1 MERAKSV
8 ALPGADPDSP
18 FRTGAQRDPWIGQ
31 AIKTRYKVSRRL
43 AAGPS
48 GNLYT
53 AQDGETGAAVTI
65 KLLPI
70 GIELDDDQVRRLRDE
85 LSVTRAVARIRPNVA
100 IVHDCDRTAGGRA
113 FLVLEP
119 LAGQSLA
126 DVIDQGGALPV
137 ERALRLA
144 FEIADGLQAAHNL
157 ALVHGALDAE
167 DVLVG
172 AEDTVKLMGFEVARL
187 GEADLEPRPR
197 DPASRVGIQGA
208 QTAEPPG
215 GLTEQAD
222 IQALGR
228 LLMQMLTGAVQPRSE
243 GSSARPERQLGPEVP
258 AAVRE
263 LVIQALAQSPERRA
277 PDMGS
282 VASALWVELYRVAE
296 RPIPTAPDSAAA
308 GQPRG
313 AVAGAVA
320 DGGHR
325 RPGCAGRGGDRAR
338 RLGLLAR
345 FDGPATVS
353 STIQAGPA
361 RRTPPARA
369 PRASAPAPVGRSAEV
384 AGRLPITP
392 PPPRGEPIPRN
403 EPAIESPPRVTPEG
417 ISVMPRATPPDPAL
431 PATTTPATLD
441 AGKRSGHASH
451 PGHARA
457 GARDG
462 HAPDSVS
469 DGRAPAACARNGRAP
484 AACARNGRAP
494 AACARAPP
502 RRCARDA
509 APAACARDG
518 HAPAACARD
527 GHAPAACARDGHAPA
542 ACARDGHAPAA
553 CARGARGSNVRCPS
567 QACAGERCLTS
578 RAPSGAGSLRDHRLA
593 PEGVSTPTA
602 LIPT

>member
-8 ALPGADPDSP
+8 ALPGANPGSP
-18 FRTGAQRDPWIGQ
+18 FRTDAQRDAWIGQ

-70 GIELDDDQVRRLRDE
+70 GIELDDNQVRRLRDE
-85 LSVTRAVARIRPNVA
+85 LSVTHAVARIRPNVA
-100 IVHDCDRTAGGRA
+100 IVHDCDRTASGRA

-126 DVIDQGGALPV
+126 DVIDQGGALRV
-137 ERALRLA
+137 ERALHLA

-187 GEADLEPRPR
+187 GGADLEARPR

-243 GSSARPERQLGPEVP
+243 GSSARAERQLGPEVP

-263 LVIQALAQSPERRA
+263 LVMQALAQSPEPRA

-296 RPIPTAPDSAAA
+296 RPIPTVPDSAS
-308 GQPRG
+308 
-313 AVAGAVA
+313 AVE
-320 DGGHR
+320 
-325 RPGCAGRGGDRAR
+325 PRAR
-338 RLGLLAR
+338 RRRAPWRTVGIGAMVALVVGVIALGAWVSWY
-345 FDGPATVS
+345 PATAPPQVPS
-353 STIQAGPA
+353 AIQAGPA
-361 RRTPPARA
+361 RRTPPTRA
-369 PRASAPAPVGRSAEV
+369 PRAPAPAPVGRSAEV
-384 AGRLPITP
+384 VARPPITP
-392 PPPRGEPIPRN
+392 PPPRSEPIPQN
-403 EPAIESPPRVTPEG
+403 EPALESPPRVTPEG
-417 ISVMPRATPPDPAL
+417 MSVTPRATPPDPAL
-431 PATTTPATLD
+431 PAIPPPSMPGSAQGTPLVRVTPGPAPATVT
-441 AGKRSGHASH
+441 
-451 PGHARA
+451 P
-457 GARDG
+457 
-462 HAPDSVS
+462 
-469 DGRAPAACARNGRAP
+469 
-484 AACARNGRAP
+484 
-494 AACARAPP
+494 
-502 RRCARDA
+502 
-509 APAACARDG
+509 
-518 HAPAACARD
+518 
-527 GHAPAACARDGHAPA
+527 
-542 ACARDGHAPAA
+542 
-553 CARGARGSNVRCPS
+553 
-567 QACAGERCLTS
+567 
-578 RAPSGAGSLRDHRLA
+578 
-593 PEGVSTPTA
+593 PTA
-602 LIPT
+602 LATVAPPPPARATVTPPPPAPATVAPPPPAPATVTPPPSAPAERVEATSGVPVRPAPESGASRQEPRREPDPSAIIDWLLKASPRQQR